1 MTSMTATP
9 LQRLAAAL
17 EEERRAIVE
26 HDVEALVRSTQDKL
40 DALRTLENSAAG
52 FGFPAEL
59 QERLAEL
66 AEQNHANGILLARRR
81 REVNWA
87 LRHLGRSESTG
98 AYDAQGQTS
107 TVSPVRPLAVA

>member
-1 MTSMTATP
+1 MSTAP
-9 LQRLAAAL
+9 LQRLSAAL

-26 HDVEALVRSTQDKL
+26 HDVEALVRSTQEKL
-40 DALRTLENSAAG
+40 DALRALEAAAAG

-59 QERLAEL
+59 QARLSEL
-66 AEQNHANGILLARRR
+66 AEMNHANGILLARRR

-98 AYDAQGQTS
+98 AYDAQGQT
-107 TVSPVRPLAVA
+107 TAVSAVRPLAVA